1 MKSKIALFAIFLVL
15 TLVQAQITTISSNVA
30 ANLKIPLISDLLI
43 VNNLSADCF
52 QGNVNTN
59 LN

>member
-1 MKSKIALFAIFLVL
+1 MKGKITLFAIFLVL
-15 TLVQAQITTISSNVA
+15 TLVQAQISPIDSDVA
-30 ANLKIPLISDLLI
+30 ANLKIPLVSGLLI

-59 LN
+59 VN